1 MSLSKSSVG
10 LIAASAAALLW
21 AISGVCGKVLMTGSL
36 SPARLVFYRSTL
48 GTLLLLPILLWH
60 DPSLLKLPLRRL
72 PFFLVMGTA
81 GLALTQF
88 TYYSAIQ
95 SLSVGLAILLQY
107 LAPLWIVLF
116 ERLFSRIPIT
126 PVKAASLILAL
137 AGCGM
142 VSAGMAGN
150 FRWGTGGVLLGIA
163 AGVSFAAYGLMTKHA
178 LKSHRELTVLFY
190 SLLVSAVFWALFGPD
205 PWQPLLEIGA
215 LKYWMIGYVAAFGTV
230 APFLL
235 FTYALRHLQA
245 SHVSI
250 TSTLEPV
257 IAAFI
262 AWVFLDET
270 LTGLQLAGGGCVL
283 LAIYLLQRPEA

>member
-1 MSLSKSSVG
+1 
-10 LIAASAAALLW
+10 
-21 AISGVCGKVLMTGSL
+21 MTGAL
-36 SPARLVFYRSTL
+36 SPALLVFYRSAL
-48 GTLLLLPILLWH
+48 GTLLLLVPLLWC
-60 DPSLLKLPLRRL
+60 DRSLLKLPLRDL
-72 PFFLVMGTA
+72 PFFLVMGTG

-116 ERLFSRIPIT
+116 EWLFWRIPMT
-126 PVKAASLILAL
+126 RNKGVSLILAL

-142 VSAGMAGN
+142 VSAGMSGDV
-150 FRWGTGGVLLGIA
+150 RWGTGGVLLGLA
-163 AGVSFAAYGLMTKHA
+163 AGVSFAAYGVMTKHA
-178 LKSHRELTVLFY
+178 LKSHREWTVLFY
-190 SLLVSAVFWALFGPD
+190 SLLWSAVFWALFGPD
-205 PWQPLLEIGA
+205 PRQPLPEIDA
-215 LKYWMIGYVAAFGTV
+215 FECWMIGYVAVFGTV

-235 FTYALRHLQA
+235 FTYAMRHLEA

-262 AWVFLDET
+262 AWIFLGET
-270 LTGLQLAGGGCVL
+270 LTGPQLAGGGCVL
-283 LAIYLLQRPEA
+283 LAICLLQGRLET